1 MLPRNASVMPVYDP
15 HALQDGV
22 VSCDW
27 FSLSCK
33 LASPRDGRALVAP
46 EGWKCVLQSSTAVWS
61 ERWFVLDED
70 GNKIATILC
79 VPRSPQIDCHC
90 CIVEIANRWL
100 YYDDFHAIVDKV
112 LDITPMAISGLNRVD
127 LCCDF
132 EMSDVRW
139 RTYKAL
145 AHDKAYVKALR
156 SGSIWWQDIPV
167 GVAGDGQGL
176 ERIPHCMTFG
186 GHDSV
191 FKWKVY
197 YKWLE
202 LQQAPPEAKKPYI
215 EDMWRAM
222 GFESRRVWRCEVS
235 INNTNRLRDLTSK
248 SIPAFAWYDDRVRL
262 FCDIYAD
269 KFVVRRRQGHADRRN
284 DRVMPFLLVDGA
296 RSVRHALPSSSRDD
310 SDPAKRLTCKLWKEL
325 TQVDTQ
331 CNPELTGMIRRTL
344 MELLERPANVWVLE
358 RVYGVDIETI
368 SRALAS

>member
-1 MLPRNASVMPVYDP
+1 MPVFSPD
-15 HALQDGV
+15 ASQNGV

-27 FSLSCK
+27 FSLSCM
-33 LASPRDGRALVAP
+33 LASPRNGRPLVAP
-46 EGWKCVLQSSTAVWS
+46 DGWKCLLQSPTAVWS
-61 ERWFVLDED
+61 ERWFVLDND
-70 GNKIATILC
+70 GNKVATILC
-79 VPRSPQIDCHC
+79 VPRSPIIDCKRC
-90 CIVEIANRWL
+90 VVEIANRWL
-100 YYDDFHAIVDKV
+100 YYDDFHAVVDRV
-112 LDITPMAISGLNRVD
+112 LDIVPMAITGLNRVD

-132 EMSDVRW
+132 EMSEKRW
-139 RTYKAL
+139 KTYRAL
-145 AHDKAYVKALR
+145 ASGSAYVKALR
-156 SGSIWWQDIPV
+156 SGSVWWQDIPV
-167 GVAGDGQGL
+167 GVAGDGLGL
-176 ERIPHCMTFG
+176 ERVPHCLTFG

-202 LQQAPPEAKKPYI
+202 LNQAPPEGKKPYI
-215 EDMWRAM
+215 EALWKDM
-222 GFESRRVWRCEVS
+222 GFESKRVWRCEVS
-235 INNTNRLRDLTSK
+235 INGSNGLRDIHSK

-269 KFVVRRRQGHADRRN
+269 KFVVREAQGHADKRN
-284 DRVMPFLLVDGA
+284 DKVLPFLEIEGS

-331 CNPELTGMIRRTL
+331 CSPELMGMIRRTL